1 MKFLAIFSL
10 LFSTFAMAVNQC
22 KPDDICLSFKT
33 SKGEL
38 SIACKNIESVEIA
51 THIQEN
57 DSLGIRLKNN
67 TELSDFSVKN
77 IGQVADININGIKYT
92 HAVITSR
99 MDTSIRI
106 TITSNPNFQLVDDL
120 IKCVN

>member
-1 MKFLAIFSL
+1 MKLLAIFSL
-10 LFSTFAMAVNQC
+10 LFSTFAMAANQC

-33 SKGEL
+33 SKDEL
-38 SIACKNIESVEIA
+38 SIACKNIESAEID

-67 TELSDFSVKN
+67 TGLSGFSVKN
-77 IGQVADININGIKYT
+77 IGQIADININGVKYT
-92 HAVITSR
+92 QAVITSR

-106 TITSNPNFQLVDDL
+106 TITSNPNFQLVGDL

>member
-1 MKFLAIFSL
+1 MKLLAIFSL
-10 LFSTFAMAVNQC
+10 LFSTCAMAANQC

-33 SKGEL
+33 SKDEL
-38 SIACKNIESVEIA
+38 SIACKNIESAEIDS
-51 THIQEN
+51 HIQEN

-67 TELSDFSVKN
+67 TGLSGFSVKN
-77 IGQVADININGIKYT
+77 IGQVADVNINGVKYT
-92 HAVITSR
+92 QAVITSR
-99 MDTSIRI
+99 MDTSIRV